1 MQVVQMQVVN
11 YVQVMA
17 DDYGLGIGPDGTY
30 YRISGAEF
38 DPIDVKDVIA
48 EYLGRGARLP
58 EQFHTARDLVAK
70 LLN

>member
-11 YVQVMA
+11 YVEVMA

-30 YRISGAEF
+30 YRINGSEF
-38 DPIDVKDVIA
+38 LPITAKDVLL
-48 EYLGRGARLP
+48 EYIERGARIP
-58 EQFHTARDLVAK
+58 DQFESARELAIK

>member
-30 YRISGAEF
+30 YRINGNEFEPIGA
-38 DPIDVKDVIA
+38 KDVVM
-48 EYLGRGARLP
+48 EYIERGARIP
-58 EQFHTARDLVAK
+58 DEFASAREIVSK